1 MSKFVDVVFSGEKE
15 IAKAL
20 NALNK
25 KELRKFLTPA
35 IRKGLKP
42 VRDQAKA
49 NVPKDTG
56 LLEKSIRQYA
66 GATRSGEPKGRVVA
80 GTMVGFTADGK
91 TVSSRSKKAVRKT
104 RAAHAHLVEFG
115 TVKMPARPFLRPAL
129 ESRRQ
134 EAFNTIVDEAKKG
147 FRQAF
152 SQLGL
157 TFKG

>member
-1 MSKFVDVVFSGEKE
+1 MSKFVDIVFSGEEKLR
-15 IAKAL
+15 KAL
-20 NALNK
+20 NSLSK
-25 KELRKFLTPA
+25 KDLRKFLTPA

-49 NVPKDTG
+49 NVPRDTG

-80 GTMVGFTADGK
+80 GTKVGFTAEGK

-129 ESRRQ
+129 ENRKR
-134 EAFNTIVDEAKKG
+134 EAFNIIVEESKKG
-147 FRQAF
+147 FKQAF
-152 SQLGL
+152 AALGL
-157 TFKG
+157 EFK